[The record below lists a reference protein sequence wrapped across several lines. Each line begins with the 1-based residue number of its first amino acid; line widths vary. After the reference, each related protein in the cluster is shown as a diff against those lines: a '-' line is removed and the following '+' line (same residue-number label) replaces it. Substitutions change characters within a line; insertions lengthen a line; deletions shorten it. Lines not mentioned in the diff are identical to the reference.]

1 MGVSEEWFLVSGG
14 RVAVII
20 PALGELEYV
29 EYSGDEVPR
38 SRAHSRCWRSS
49 PIWALCYTRCT
60 NEPCM

>member
-29 EYSGDEVPR
+29 E
-38 SRAHSRCWRSS
+38 
-49 PIWALCYTRCT
+49 
-60 NEPCM
+60 